1 MECSEIVSKAAA
13 VAEAREG
20 KRSSGVNV
28 ALGRYYLGKKDYGK
42 TIAYMEAGR
51 NKGNKNKIEYNDPLM
66 LVNLAEAYY
75 RTMQFSEALEIYF
88 AMSTQFP
95 AVRQIQVAM
104 QGVYS
109 MEQKSAGDARIL

>member
-1 MECSEIVSKAAA
+1 
-13 VAEAREG
+13 VAEGREG
-20 KRSSGVNV
+20 KKSSGVKV

-95 AVRQIQVAM
+95 AIRQIQVAM